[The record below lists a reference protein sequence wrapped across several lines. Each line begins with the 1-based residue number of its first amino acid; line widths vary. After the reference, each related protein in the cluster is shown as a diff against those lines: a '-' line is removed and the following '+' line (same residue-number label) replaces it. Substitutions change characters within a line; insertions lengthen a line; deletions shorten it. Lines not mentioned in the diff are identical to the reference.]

1 MDTWAT
7 SSLTPQIVGRRL
19 SDPSLFRRVFP
30 MTLRPQAHEII
41 RTWAFYTIVRA
52 HYHDGALPW
61 TNVAISGWGLSPDG
75 AAKLS
80 KSKGGGPIGALAALD
95 KYSADAVRYWAA
107 GTGLGKDTVISEERI
122 GAGAK
127 WVTKLWN
134 VARFAERFLAGYAP
148 PAAPLPALTTADRW
162 LLARLAQIT
171 AAATAAFEAYDYAT
185 ARGEVETFFWR
196 DLADNYLEMAKQRL
210 YAGEAGYDAARYTL
224 YQALLT
230 TVKLLAPLL
239 PYVTEAIYGG
249 LFAATDGAP
258 SIHRAIWPA
267 ADARFDDA
275 SALAAGDALL
285 DIATAVRR
293 YKSEHGLS
301 LGAELAGLRL
311 SGAPPELATAL
322 RGATTDLLS
331 ITRARAVTFDA
342 PSNGDGERLVAGRF
356 EVVIEE

>member
-52 HYHDGALPW
+52 HYNDDTLPW

-95 KYSADAVRYWAA
+95 KHSADAVRYWAA

-122 GAGAK
+122 GAGGK

-148 PAAPLPALTTADRW
+148 AAPPPDLTTADRW

-171 AAATAAFEAYDYAT
+171 TAATVAFDAYDYAT

-210 YAGEAGYDAARYTL
+210 YEGEAGYDAARYTL
-224 YQALLT
+224 YHALLT
-230 TVKLLAPLL
+230 TLKLLAPLL
-239 PYVTEAIYGG
+239 PYVTEAIYRG

-258 SIHRAIWPA
+258 SIHRAAWPL
-267 ADARFDDA
+267 ADARFEDA
-275 SALAAGDALL
+275 DALAAGDALR

-301 LGAELAGLRL
+301 LGAELAALRL
-311 SGAPPELATAL
+311 SGAPPELLPALHEATS
-322 RGATTDLLS
+322 DLLS
-331 ITRARAVTFDA
+331 ITRARAITLDA
-342 PSNGDGERLVAGRF
+342 APNGHGLPAGRI
-356 EVVIEE
+356 VVYVEP